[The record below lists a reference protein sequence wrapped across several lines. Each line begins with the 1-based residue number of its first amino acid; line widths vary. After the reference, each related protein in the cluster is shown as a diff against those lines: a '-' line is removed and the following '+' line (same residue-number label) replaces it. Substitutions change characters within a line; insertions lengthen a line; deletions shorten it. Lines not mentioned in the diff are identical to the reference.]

1 MNVNGIQ
8 VMVLEGKPAYRE
20 AIEFLKK
27 QKPLEALE
35 LNECLSL
42 AAEDHVK
49 DMIKNNIF
57 GHTGTDGSSLTDR
70 VTRRHGKKIYAQ
82 MG

>member
-1 MNVNGIQ
+1 MKN
-8 VMVLEGKPAYRE
+8 
-20 AIEFLKK
+20 
-27 QKPLEALE
+27 QKPLHPLE
-35 LNECLSL
+35 LNDCLSL

-70 VTRRHGKKIYAQ
+70 VTRRHGKKVYGQ
-82 MG
+82 LGECCDQPKEF